1 MTAKLSK
8 KAPSVAAVSSTPLF
22 YLWENWLP
30 DTIQL
35 WLLPQDIKKEEFCQN
50 TLLKHVNLLLD
61 IIAVIITYFT
71 QTGKKTTFLDK
82 NTLTPSNKHLNTI
95 TGEYLNS
102 ITVQYDRASE
112 QHFILK

>member
-1 MTAKLSK
+1 L
-8 KAPSVAAVSSTPLF
+8 
-22 YLWENWLP
+22 ENWLP

-35 WLLPQDIKKEEFCQN
+35 WLLPQNIEKEEFCQN

-82 NTLTPSNKHLNTI
+82 NTLAPSNKHLNTI
-95 TGEYLNS
+95 IGEYFNNKQGNMIEQFNS
-102 ITVQYDRASE
+102 ILS
-112 QHFILK
+112 